1 MAYDPL
7 DYNNLARSVVEA
19 LLGTRPSTLPPDAF
33 DGSGVY
39 AIYYGG
45 PLEYRAT
52 APAEEVP
59 IYVGKAIPP
68 GGRKGG
74 RQGSPATT
82 RPLHRRLRD
91 HAKSIGQTTNLS
103 LEHASCRYLV
113 VVPVWINLAERFLID
128 HFRPLWNTVLD
139 GFGNHDPGRGR
150 RNSARPRWDIMHPGR
165 AWATRLRAGESR
177 ENILAA
183 AQAQQHTEGKPPAF
197 VKAP

>member
-7 DYNNLARSVVEA
+7 DYRNLARSVVDE
-19 LLGTRPSTLPPDAF
+19 LLGTQSSALPPDAF
-33 DGSGVY
+33 EGSGVY
-39 AIYYGG
+39 AIYYAG
-45 PLEYRAT
+45 PLEYRDESL
-52 APAEEVP
+52 AEIP

-74 RQGSPATT
+74 RPGNTATS

-91 HAKSIGQTTNLS
+91 HAKSIDQATNLS
-103 LEHASCRYLV
+103 LENSSCRYLV

-150 RNSARPRWDIMHPGR
+150 RASARPRWDIVHPGR
-165 AWATRLRAGESR
+165 TWATRLRPDESKHD
-177 ENILAA
+177 ILAA
-183 AQAQQHTEGKPPAF
+183 IRKG
-197 VKAP
+197 